1 MSNTQSTIPAEQTIS
16 HQTIPWHRRASVWLG
31 LGINPASIS
40 LGGGLAQRLSL
51 FDLCWIIPIA
61 AAVLSLICTAQ
72 GLIGRRR
79 RQQLAQIAADTFGR
93 GYGAAALNLM
103 IAIGMVGWGGFQGGV
118 SGASLAQLLNW
129 PDWAGAILMVV
140 GLLILSELGVNR
152 WAALVWVTTL
162 SALALAIFALATI
175 DLSPVRATLTA
186 SSTPITWLWA
196 LGTTIAYAMLFS
208 LRNPDFSYDMRTDSD
223 VIKANLCLFFPIV
236 FAMFAGA
243 MLFGAT
249 GDWNIAD
256 VLTTAQSAALGHIF
270 LIMAVVSPLLSGYY
284 SGSLA
289 LSSSSRFTAR
299 QSVYIIAILGAV
311 LAATRFDRLLLPF
324 LGILG
329 ASLGPA
335 LAVILFSQLLP
346 SKASKIA
353 TNGAW
358 IIGAIA
364 AIILQLQGQSIH
376 VFAGAVAAIG
386 ALLMLYP
393 ITSLNSSVSS
403 EGSEQ

>member
-1 MSNTQSTIPAEQTIS
+1 MSNTQSTVPQSTAAKIQTV
-16 HQTIPWHRRASVWLG
+16 PWHRRASVWLG

-51 FDLCWIIPIA
+51 FDLCWIIPLSA
-61 AAVLSLICTAQ
+61 ALLSLICTAE

-93 GYGAAALNLM
+93 GSGSSALNLM
-103 IAIGMVGWGGFQGGV
+103 LVIGMIGWGGFQGGV

-129 PDWAGAILMVV
+129 PDWAGAILMVM
-140 GLLILSELGVNR
+140 GLLVLSELGINR

-162 SALALAIFALATI
+162 SALALAIFALVTI
-175 DLSPVRATLTA
+175 DLTPVRATLTA
-186 SSTPITWLWA
+186 SSTPTTWLWA
-196 LGTTIAYAMLFS
+196 VGTTISYAMLFS
-208 LRNPDFSYDMRTDSD
+208 LRNADFSHDMRRDSD
-223 VIKANLCLFFPIV
+223 VVKANLCLFFPIV

-270 LIMAVVSPLLSGYY
+270 LIMAVISPLLSGYY

-289 LSSSSRFTAR
+289 LSNASKFTAR
-299 QSVYIIAILGAV
+299 QSIYIIAILGAV
-311 LAATRFDRLLLPF
+311 LAATRFDQLLIPF
-324 LGILG
+324 LGVLG

-358 IIGAIA
+358 IIGALA
-364 AIILQLQGQSIH
+364 AITLQLQGRSIH
-376 VFAGAVAAIG
+376 VFGGAIAAIG

-393 ITSLNSSVSS
+393 ITSLNRSVSS
-403 EGSEQ
+403 KR

>member
-1 MSNTQSTIPAEQTIS
+1 MSDTQSTSTQSTAPVP
-16 HQTIPWHRRASVWLG
+16 QTIPWHRRASVWLG

-51 FDLCWIIPIA
+51 FDLCWIIPLSA
-61 AAVLSLICTAQ
+61 ALLSLICTAQ

-93 GYGAAALNLM
+93 GYGSVALNLM
-103 IAIGMVGWGGFQGGV
+103 LVIGMIGWGGFQGGV

-129 PDWAGAILMVV
+129 PDWAGAILMVI
-140 GLLILSELGVNR
+140 GLLVLSELGINR

-162 SALALAIFALATI
+162 SALALAIFALVTI
-175 DLSPVRATLTA
+175 DLSPVRAALTA
-186 SSTPITWLWA
+186 PSSPTTWLWA
-196 LGTTIAYAMLFS
+196 IGTTISYAILFS
-208 LRNPDFSYDMRTDSD
+208 LRNADFSHDMRADSD

-270 LIMAVVSPLLSGYY
+270 LIMAVISPLLSGYY

-289 LSSSSRFTAR
+289 LANSSRFSAR

-311 LAATRFDRLLLPF
+311 LAATRFDQQLIPF
-324 LGILG
+324 LGVLG

-346 SKASKIA
+346 KKANKIA

-358 IIGAIA
+358 IIGAVA
-364 AIILQLQGQSIH
+364 AIILQLQNQPIH

-393 ITSLNSSVSS
+393 ITSLRGAVESD
-403 EGSEQ
+403 